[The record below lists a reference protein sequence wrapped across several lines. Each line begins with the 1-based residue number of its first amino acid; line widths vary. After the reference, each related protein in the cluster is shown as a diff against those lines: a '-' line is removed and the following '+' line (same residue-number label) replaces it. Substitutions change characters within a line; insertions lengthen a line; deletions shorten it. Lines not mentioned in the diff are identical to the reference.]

1 MKKRRKKKEL
11 EELENDLLFYLEYY
25 KKFPKH
31 YQKRIA
37 DKEIK
42 ELEEKIKKKS

>member
-1 MKKRRKKKEL
+1 MKRKRKSKKLKEA
-11 EELENDLLFYLEYY
+11 EDDLMFYLEYY
-25 KKFPKH
+25 KKFPPE

-42 ELEEKIKKKS
+42 ELEEKIKNS

>member
-1 MKKRRKKKEL
+1 MKRKSKEQKEA
-11 EELENDLLFYLEYY
+11 EEDLLFYLEYY
-25 KKFPKH
+25 KKFDAG

-42 ELEEKIKKKS
+42 ELEDKLKKK